1 VKIFSNLKGDFMGG
15 LTTAVITLPWAIA
28 FGIVAYAPL
37 GDQYI
42 AQGALAGLYS
52 VIVSGLLASVLGGTT
67 SLISLPTA
75 LQAVMTTSI
84 VATILKDPEIAA
96 LGANQITVV
105 LVLTAMAILM
115 AALVQLILGLSGG
128 GKLIKFIP
136 YPVIAG
142 FMNGIA
148 IIIFMGQLRPL
159 LGVANDASLI
169 GVFTGAVPFRHD
181 TLIVGAVT
189 IIAMLTTRKLTKAIP
204 GSLVGLLCGVATYF
218 IIGKI
223 SDPALLQITSN
234 PLIIGPIPSA
244 FPTPKQV
251 GAFFGVMDVISPR
264 LIGMLAVPALTLG
277 VLASIDTLLTS
288 VVTDMFT
295 RTKHNSVKE
304 LFAQGASN
312 ISAAVF
318 GGLPIAGSTLH
329 SLVNIN
335 GGGRTRMAGVF
346 HSLIVLFIVLF
357 LGGLVQWIPM
367 AVLAGILLITA
378 FTMVEAESFN
388 LSFKRSALGNLL
400 VLVAV
405 TAITVAIDLMIAV
418 VVGLVITAFLFIKEQ
433 IGKTL
438 VRRTYTANLIH
449 SKKVRSREAMKML
462 EEKGETIKVY
472 ELSGSIFFG
481 TCDKLFAEMEKDFD
495 CMCIILDFKRVHTID
510 LTGAQLLKQIVERVH
525 EKGNYLL
532 ASYLDM
538 QGNEDKERMSR
549 LMADAGI
556 IKTIG
561 EDFIFSDSDHAQEWA
576 EDVLIQRELEAA
588 KIAKQKLALKHLEI
602 FKDLNEDQLAV
613 VNHHV
618 RPLHYEKSDVVFSEG
633 DPGDKIYF
641 ILSGGVSVLASL
653 SENGRDR
660 RLATFGEGVFFG
672 DMALLEG
679 RPRSATVRADSETD
693 VLYMS
698 VDDFQNLV
706 ANEPLIASK
715 MLLGMARE
723 LSYRLRLTTIEVR
736 TLEE

>member
-1 VKIFSNLKGDFMGG
+1 MKIFSNLKGDFMGG

-37 GDQYI
+37 GEQYI

-67 SLISLPTA
+67 GLISLPTA

-84 VATILKDPEIAA
+84 VTTILKNPEIAA
-96 LGANQITVV
+96 LGSNQVTVV
-105 LVLTAMAILM
+105 LVLTAMAIAM
-115 AALVQLILGLSGG
+115 AAIFQLILGASGG
-128 GKLIKFIP
+128 GKLVKFIP

-159 LGVANDASLI
+159 FGVAKDASLI
-169 GVFTGAVPFRHD
+169 GIFTGAVPFRYD

-189 IIAMLTTRKLTKAIP
+189 IVAMLTTRKLTKAIP
-204 GSLVGLLCGVATYF
+204 GSLVGLLCGVAAYF
-218 IIGKI
+218 VIGKFFN
-223 SDPALLQITSN
+223 PALMQVTNN

-251 GAFFGVMDVISPR
+251 AAFFSVADVISPR
-264 LIGMLAVPALTLG
+264 LIGMLVVPALTLG

-312 ISAAVF
+312 LSAAVF
-318 GGLPIAGSTLH
+318 GGLPVAGSTLH
-329 SLVNIN
+329 ALVNIN
-335 GGGRTRMAGVF
+335 AGGRTMLAGIF

-357 LGGLVQWIPM
+357 LGSLVQWIPM

-378 FTMVEAESFN
+378 FTMVEAESIN
-388 LSFKRSALGNLL
+388 LSLKKSALGNLL

-405 TAITVAIDLMIAV
+405 AAITVAVDLMIAV

-433 IGKTL
+433 INKTII
-438 VRRTYTANLIH
+438 RRTFTANLIH
-449 SKKVRSREAMKML
+449 SKKIRNHDAMKIL
-462 EEKGETIKVY
+462 EEKGESIKVY

-495 CMCIILDFKRVHTID
+495 RFCIILDFKRVHTID
-510 LTGAQLLKQIVERVH
+510 LTGAQLLKQIIDRVK
-525 EKGNYLL
+525 EKGNHVLL
-532 ASYLDM
+532 SYLDLP
-538 QGNEDKERMSR
+538 GNVDKQR
-549 LMADAGI
+549 LRRFMADAGV
-556 IKTIG
+556 IKAVG
-561 EDFIFSDSDHAQEWA
+561 EDFIFADTDHAQEWA
-576 EDVLIQRELEAA
+576 EDALIQKELAA
-588 KIAKQKLALKHLEI
+588 QVEKAQLDLSNFSVFAEFDAEQLETIRQHL
-602 FKDLNEDQLAV
+602 
-613 VNHHV
+613 H
-618 RPLHYEKSDVVFSEG
+618 PLHFNKSDIVFKEG

-641 ILSGGVSVLASL
+641 ILSGGVSVLASV
-653 SENGRDR
+653 SDNGRAR
-660 RLATFGEGVFFG
+660 RLTTFGEGVFFG
-672 DMALLEG
+672 DMAILEG
-679 RPRSATVRADSETD
+679 KPRSATVRADSDTEL
-693 VLYMS
+693 LYMS
-698 VDDFQNLV
+698 VDDFQHLV
-706 ANEPLIASK
+706 KNEPLIASK
-715 MLLGMARE
+715 MLMGMAKE
-723 LSYRLRLTTIEVR
+723 LSYRLRLTSIEVR